1 MSHAHSNDSYRCF
14 ATQCTINF
22 FLNIYLTDSNLYAYL
37 ITIEDVWL
45 RNEQAASAEVD
56 HAQNT
61 VQRYRAMFPI
71 PTATE

>member
-1 MSHAHSNDSYRCF
+1 MPTVMTLIAVSPLNARLK
-14 ATQCTINF
+14 F
-22 FLNIYLTDSNLYAYL
+22 FFNIYLTDSNLYAYL

>member
-1 MSHAHSNDSYRCF
+1 MTLIAVSPLNARLK
-14 ATQCTINF
+14 F